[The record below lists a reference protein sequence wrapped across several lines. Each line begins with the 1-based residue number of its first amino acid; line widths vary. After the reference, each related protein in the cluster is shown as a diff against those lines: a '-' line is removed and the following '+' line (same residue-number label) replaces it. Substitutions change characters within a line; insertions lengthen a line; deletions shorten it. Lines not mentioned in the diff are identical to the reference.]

1 MTAENIAQISIAIAG
16 GFLIEAFFQLVKY
29 KDSLN
34 SNNPISYVSFLSN
47 YLSVRQFVSY
57 GRRKWVNYFL
67 FRTLPVAVIVL
78 LVVSIEQR
86 YFKVNQPWSYAFLSA
101 IVSLLFRDIWGI
113 FKKRKFISERL
124 IHITNVLLVIFTGIS
139 IGLISNAVNLSIIA
153 PSKIDNLLDN
163 LWSSMIVAMLV
174 LFYFRVTNMGSSHNV
189 AEDENNTAFTNYVV
203 RALGEIYD
211 NYHESIDLFCEDESC
226 NKLLLYSIL
235 VYEDMNRP
243 RLIRKI
249 ENTIV
254 TLFKCELTVG
264 IAQVKSKKP
273 LTDVESIKIAARI
286 LRSTNDCDMYDNAEI
301 KRVVGVYNSGKAY
314 AQTIVEIMNIIRQD
328 SRIEDI
334 NKLYQ

>member
-124 IHITNVLLVIFTGIS
+124 IHITNVLLVICTGTF
-139 IGLISNAVNLSIIA
+139 IGLMGNWFNLSIIA
-153 PSKIDNLLDN
+153 PSSIANLLDN

-211 NYHESIDLFCEDESC
+211 NYHESIDLFCKDESC

-273 LTDVESIKIAARI
+273 LTDVDSIKIAARI
-286 LRSTNDCDMYDNAEI
+286 LRSTNDCDVYDNAEI
-301 KRVVGVYNSGKAY
+301 KRVVGVYNSGKVY

-328 SRIEDI
+328 SRIEDV

>member
-1 MTAENIAQISIAIAG
+1 MTAENIAPIFIAIAG
-16 GFLIEAFFQLVKY
+16 GLLIEAFFQLVKY

-34 SNNPISYVSFLSN
+34 SNNPISYVSFVSN

-86 YFKVNQPWSYAFLSA
+86 HFKVNQPWSYAFWAA

-174 LFYFRVTNMGSSHNV
+174 LFYFRVTNMGGSHNV

-203 RALGEIYD
+203 RALGDIYD
-211 NYHESIDLFCEDESC
+211 NYHESIDLFCRDESC

-243 RLIRKI
+243 RVIRKI
-249 ENTIV
+249 ENAIV
-254 TLFKCELTVG
+254 TFLKCELTVG

-301 KRVVGVYNSGKAY
+301 KRVVGVYNSGKVY

-328 SRIEDI
+328 SRIEDV

>member
-86 YFKVNQPWSYAFLSA
+86 HFKVNQPWSYAFWAA

-174 LFYFRVTNMGSSHNV
+174 LFYFRVTNMGGSHNV

-203 RALGEIYD
+203 RALGDIYD
-211 NYHESIDLFCEDESC
+211 NYHESIDLFCRDESC

-243 RLIRKI
+243 RVIRKI
-249 ENTIV
+249 ENAIV
-254 TLFKCELTVG
+254 TFLKCELTVG

-301 KRVVGVYNSGKAY
+301 KRVVGVYNSGKVY

-328 SRIEDI
+328 SRIEDV

>member
-86 YFKVNQPWSYAFLSA
+86 HFKVNQPWSYAFWAA

-174 LFYFRVTNMGSSHNV
+174 LFYFRVTNMGGSHNV

-203 RALGEIYD
+203 RALGDIYD
-211 NYHESIDLFCEDESC
+211 NYHESIDLFCRDESC

-243 RLIRKI
+243 RVIRKI
-249 ENTIV
+249 ENAIV
-254 TLFKCELTVG
+254 TFLKCELTVG
-264 IAQVKSKKP
+264 IAQVKSKNHSPTLRVLRLP
-273 LTDVESIKIAARI
+273 LE
-286 LRSTNDCDMYDNAEI
+286 Y
-301 KRVVGVYNSGKAY
+301 
-314 AQTIVEIMNIIRQD
+314 
-328 SRIEDI
+328 
-334 NKLYQ
+334 

>member
-101 IVSLLFRDIWGI
+101 IVSLLFRDIRGI

-174 LFYFRVTNMGSSHNV
+174 LFYFRVTNMGGSHNV

-203 RALGEIYD
+203 RALGDIYD
-211 NYHESIDLFCEDESC
+211 NYHESIDLFCRDESC

-243 RLIRKI
+243 RVIRKI
-249 ENTIV
+249 ENAIV
-254 TLFKCELTVG
+254 TFLKCELTVG
-264 IAQVKSKKP
+264 IAQVKSKNHSPTLRVLRLP
-273 LTDVESIKIAARI
+273 LE
-286 LRSTNDCDMYDNAEI
+286 Y
-301 KRVVGVYNSGKAY
+301 
-314 AQTIVEIMNIIRQD
+314 
-328 SRIEDI
+328 
-334 NKLYQ
+334 

>member
-78 LVVSIEQR
+78 LVVSIAQR
-86 YFKVNQPWSYAFLSA
+86 YFKVNQPWSYAFWAA

-124 IHITNVLLVIFTGIS
+124 IHITNVLLVISTGIS

-174 LFYFRVTNMGSSHNV
+174 LFYFRVTNMGGSHNV

-203 RALGEIYD
+203 RALGDIYD
-211 NYHESIDLFCEDESC
+211 NYHESIDLFCRDESC

-243 RLIRKI
+243 RVIRKI
-249 ENTIV
+249 ENAIV
-254 TLFKCELTVG
+254 TFLKCELTVG

-301 KRVVGVYNSGKAY
+301 KRVVGVYNSGKVY

-328 SRIEDI
+328 SRIEDV

>member
-86 YFKVNQPWSYAFLSA
+86 HFKVNQPWSYAFWAA

-174 LFYFRVTNMGSSHNV
+174 LFYFRVTNMGGSHNV

-203 RALGEIYD
+203 RALGDIYD
-211 NYHESIDLFCEDESC
+211 NYHESIDLFCRDESC

-243 RLIRKI
+243 RVIRKI
-249 ENTIV
+249 ENAIV
-254 TLFKCELTVG
+254 TFLKCELTVG

-286 LRSTNDCDMYDNAEI
+286 LRSTNDCDVYDNAEI
-301 KRVVGVYNSGKAY
+301 KRVVGVYNSGKVY

-328 SRIEDI
+328 SRIEDV

>member
-211 NYHESIDLFCEDESC
+211 NYHESIDLFCKDESC

-235 VYEDMNRP
+235 VYEDRNRP

-273 LTDVESIKIAARI
+273 LTDVDSIKIAARI
-286 LRSTNDCDMYDNAEI
+286 LRSTNDCDVYDNAEI
-301 KRVVGVYNSGKAY
+301 KRVVGVYNSGKVY

-328 SRIEDI
+328 SRIEDV

>member
-1 MTAENIAQISIAIAG
+1 M
-16 GFLIEAFFQLVKY
+16 VKY

-86 YFKVNQPWSYAFLSA
+86 HFKVNQPWSYAFWAA

-174 LFYFRVTNMGSSHNV
+174 LFYFRVTNMGGSHNV

-203 RALGEIYD
+203 RALGDIYD
-211 NYHESIDLFCEDESC
+211 NYHESIDLFCRDESC

-243 RLIRKI
+243 RVIRKI
-249 ENTIV
+249 ENAIV
-254 TLFKCELTVG
+254 TFLKCELTVG

-301 KRVVGVYNSGKAY
+301 KRVVGVYNSGKVY

-328 SRIEDI
+328 SRIEDV

>member
-1 MTAENIAQISIAIAG
+1 MMTENVMSIFIAIAG
-16 GFLIEAFFQLVKY
+16 GFLVEAFFQLVKY

-34 SNNPISYVSFLSN
+34 NKNPIIYTSSAVN

-211 NYHESIDLFCEDESC
+211 NYHESIDLFCKDESC

-273 LTDVESIKIAARI
+273 LTDVDSIKIAARI
-286 LRSTNDCDMYDNAEI
+286 LRSTNDCDVYDNAEI
-301 KRVVGVYNSGKAY
+301 KRVVGVYNSGKVY

-328 SRIEDI
+328 SRIEDV